1 MPLIAMAPQNQVAL
15 IGLVVFALVCAIT
28 GFVLMGRFPTQRQVL
43 DKWARRHNL
52 QIAEAH
58 RRTCFYGLFRLPRS
72 TAQAIFRITVRDSAG
87 ELRKGIARVGG
98 FFGLGDHVKVAW
110 DRDPE
115 SDVDVPD
122 VDDVQ

>member
-1 MPLIAMAPQNQVAL
+1 MLLIAMAPQNRVAL

-28 GFVLMGRFPTQRQVL
+28 AFVLMRRFPTQRQVL
-43 DKWARRHNL
+43 GKWAREHNMQL
-52 QIAEAH
+52 VEVRQRIWFCGPF
-58 RRTCFYGLFRLPRS
+58 TLVRS
-72 TAQAIFRITVRDSAG
+72 TGQAIFRITVRDSAG
-87 ELRKGIARVGG
+87 NLRKAFVRVGG
-98 FFGLGDHVKVAW
+98 FSGLGDYVKVAW

>member
-28 GFVLMGRFPTQRQVL
+28 GFVLMGRFPGPRQVL

-58 RRTCFYGLFRLPRS
+58 RRILFRGPFTFLPR
-72 TAQAIFRITVRDSAG
+72 TGQVVFRITVRDSAG
-87 ELRKGIARVGG
+87 NIRKGFTRVGG